1 MALEGVQEAGN
12 SLDQAIVDLALVLEC
27 LDVELALLALGV
39 DLILLGTDK
48 GSLVDV
54 RMNLNIRVIAQLEGV
69 LR

>member
-39 DLILLGTDK
+39 DLILLRTDK

-54 RMNLNIRVIAQLEGV
+54 RMNLNI
-69 LR
+69 